1 VVRFRL
7 DGPDAELFSSS
18 AGSDASRAATTG
30 HDPGGAPSYAGPGAH
45 APGTGSEEGRS
56 QEVEREEGAGAESG
70 QEVRPQGGK
79 EISPEGGKEI
89 SPEGGKVAGQAEADG
104 EEARAQSGGQE
115 DGQEEAAFARGRQAQ
130 AGKEKGR
137 APAAVSGHVFETAGA
152 PVFRGALLC
161 QRVSAPMS
169 QKTPTSMLSQPAP
182 IPIRRPI
189 AMERSAAR
197 RMASAATSA
206 KRDMP
211 SVTPNPNVPR

>member
-7 DGPDAELFSSS
+7 DGPDAERFSSS

-56 QEVEREEGAGAESG
+56 QEVAREEGAGAESG

-79 EISPEGGKEI
+79 EISPEGGKVE
-89 SPEGGKVAGQAEADG
+89 GQAEADG
-104 EEARAQSGGQE
+104 EEACAQSGGQE

-137 APAAVSGHVFETAGA
+137 AAAAVSGHVFETPGA